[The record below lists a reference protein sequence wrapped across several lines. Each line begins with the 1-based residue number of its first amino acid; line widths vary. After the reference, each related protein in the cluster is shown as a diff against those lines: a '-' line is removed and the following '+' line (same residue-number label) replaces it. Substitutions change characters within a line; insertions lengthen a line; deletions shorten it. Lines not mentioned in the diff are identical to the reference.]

1 MKLTKSQLKKIIKEE
16 LESVLNEGENIVTY
30 KITDYF
36 GQEGLT
42 VDDAAEIKL
51 PSGEPVFFLNIVKEL
66 NGQTFTDPDE
76 GEWDDEGEW
85 RPSGE
90 TFTFTLGAYEGD
102 TEEEQALDV
111 LAGGQ
116 GPFYIDE
123 WAKKNGFA
131 GAQGMSGGW

>member
-1 MKLTKSQLKKIIKEE
+1 MKLTKSQIKQIIKEE
-16 LESVLNEGENIVTY
+16 LAAVLNEGENIVTY
-30 KITDYF
+30 KITDHF
-36 GQEGLT
+36 RQEGLT
-42 VDDAAEIKL
+42 VDEAAEIKL

-66 NGQTFTDPDE
+66 SGQTFESDE
-76 GEWDDEGEW
+76 GEWDDETGEFI
-85 RPSGE
+85 PE

-111 LAGGQ
+111 LESGQ

-131 GAQGMSGGW
+131 AAEGTSGGY